1 VVVLGHAIWVANL
14 LTLPADLFSSSE
26 VATASGFTG
35 MGGSIG
41 GTLASLCTGYIV
53 SQFSYTPIFVWAG
66 LMHPVSMVLVWRLL
80 RNSDFVQHE
89 EV

>member
-1 VVVLGHAIWVANL
+1 
-14 LTLPADLFSSSE
+14 
-26 VATASGFTG
+26 